1 MSLCAITKKKLIFG
15 HYFILYY
22 TLKVSN
28 FKGVEGLFKEI
39 VHIETEQRNR

>member
-1 MSLCAITKKKLIFG
+1 VCNHKKIKLIFG

-22 TLKVSN
+22 TLKLSN
-28 FKGVEGLFKEI
+28 FKGVEELFKEM